1 MKNSKVCRCI
11 CYLLIP
17 ILVAIIIL
25 SSFYIFAKNEGS
37 FTSEEE
43 FFNRYKF

>member
-1 MKNSKVCRCI
+1 MKNSKICRGI

-25 SSFYIFAKNEGS
+25 SSFYIVAKNEGS
-37 FTSEEE
+37 FSSEEE
-43 FFNRYKF
+43 FFNRCKF